1 MIKNNISKLG
11 LGTVQ
16 FGRAYGLKNNIIK
29 KQVEINKILDLL
41 KKNNVSILDT
51 SSNYLDSEKKIG
63 NYKNNSFFKII
74 TKTAYTD
81 SKTISKSEIKLI
93 DEHFHNSLKNIRQ
106 KNIYALLIHSFEDIL
121 KPGGNNII
129 NLLKKY
135 KDKGYVKKIGVSIYN
150 PTQFYKTLDIFEP
163 DIVQFP
169 LNILDQRFLNI
180 NFSLFKKRIE
190 FHARSIFLQ
199 GLLLNDIKK
208 LPRFFF
214 PIKKKLGEI
223 HNFFIKME
231 VSMLE
236 ACICFA
242 IQQKKINHFI
252 IGVDKYVQ
260 IKNIITTFKKKKI
273 RKIDFSQF
281 SMNQDK
287 FIDPRNWK
295 KL

>member
-1 MIKNNISKLG
+1 M
-11 LGTVQ
+11 Q

-51 SSNYLDSEKKIG
+51 SSNYFDSEKKIG
-63 NYKNNSFFKII
+63 NYKKNSFFKII
-74 TKTAYTD
+74 TKTVSTD

-93 DEHFHNSLKNIRQ
+93 DEHFHNSLKNIKQ
-106 KNIYALLIHSFEDIL
+106 KNVYALLIHSFEDIL
-121 KPGGNNII
+121 KPGGKNII

-150 PTQFYKTLDIFEP
+150 PAQFYKTLDIFDP
-163 DIVQFP
+163 DIIQFP

-214 PIKKKLGEI
+214 PIKKKLEEI
-223 HNFFIKME
+223 HNFFNKME
-231 VSMLE
+231 INMLE

-242 IQQKKINHFI
+242 IQQKKVNHFI

-260 IKNIITTFKKKKI
+260 LKNIITIFKKKEI

-281 SMNQDK
+281 SINQEK